1 MARVSLLWAEHIS
14 LLSAPPPSG
23 TPTRAIVLLALASF
37 ASLSMVRVS
46 DTLLPQIA
54 ADLGTTVGAASIVVT
69 TYAIMHG
76 SMQLVVGPIGDR
88 FGAYRSVAV
97 ACALGSLAVAAC
109 GFAQSLGALA
119 VARLASGAAAAW
131 IIPLSM
137 TFIGDVTPYERRQL
151 VLGRYL
157 SGQISGLLFGQAAGG
172 VLGDFMG
179 WRSVFFLL
187 AGLFALAALGLFVEL
202 MTNPLTQPRRRADGR
217 TSGFVADYK
226 LVLGNPWA
234 RVVIGAVLVEAM
246 FTFGPFTFVGAHL
259 HARFGLTFAAVGL
272 VVAAFGVGGL
282 LYALGVKQ
290 LVAWLKPRGL
300 VIGGGIMLSAAFVIL
315 AATPTWTLAPLAT
328 AAVGLGYYLLHN
340 TLQTNATQMTPGAR
354 GTAVAIFSAALYL
367 GQSLGAALSAPIVD
381 AHGAPVVFIAGAVVL
396 PLFALW
402 FAGRLAR
409 QS

>member
-1 MARVSLLWAEHIS
+1 M
-14 LLSAPPPSG
+14 
-23 TPTRAIVLLALASF
+23 LLALASF

-97 ACALGSLAVAAC
+97 ACAVGSVAVMMC
-109 GFAQSLGALA
+109 GFAQSLSALA
-119 VARLASGAAAAW
+119 LARLASGAAAAW

-187 AGLFALAALGLFVEL
+187 AGLFALAALGLFFEL
-202 MTNPLTQPRRRADGR
+202 MTNPLTRPRRRPGGGA
-217 TSGFVADYK
+217 SGFVADYK

-234 RVVIGAVLVEAM
+234 RIVIAAVLIEAM

-259 HARFGLTFAAVGL
+259 HAHFGLSFAAVGL

-282 LYALGVKQ
+282 LYTAAVKQ
-290 LVAWLKPRGL
+290 LVTWFSPHML
-300 VIGGGIMLSAAFVIL
+300 VIAGGVTLAAAYLIL
-315 AATPTWTLAPLAT
+315 AATPSWTAAPLAT
-328 AAVGLGYYLLHN
+328 AMVGLGYYLLHN

-367 GQSLGAALSAPIVD
+367 GQSLGAALSAPVVD
-381 AHGAPVVFIAGAVVL
+381 AHGAPVVFIAAAAVL
-396 PLFALW
+396 PLFAIW
-402 FAGRLAR
+402 FASRLAR
-409 QS
+409 HSRAPHG

>member
-1 MARVSLLWAEHIS
+1 M
-14 LLSAPPPSG
+14 
-23 TPTRAIVLLALASF
+23 LLALASF

-119 VARLASGAAAAW
+119 LARLASGAAAAW

-137 TFIGDVTPYERRQL
+137 TFIGDVTPYERRQV

-187 AGLFALAALGLFVEL
+187 AGLFALAAVGLFVEL
-202 MTNPLTQPRRRADGR
+202 ATNPLTRPRRRADGR
-217 TSGFVADYK
+217 TAGFVADYK

-234 RVVIGAVLVEAM
+234 RIVIGAVLVEAM

-259 HARFGLTFAAVGL
+259 HARFGLSFAAVGL

-290 LVAWLKPRGL
+290 LMAWLRPRGL

-315 AATPTWTLAPLAT
+315 ATTPTWTAAPLAT
-328 AAVGLGYYLLHN
+328 AMVGLGYYLLHN

-409 QS
+409 QP

>member
-1 MARVSLLWAEHIS
+1 
-14 LLSAPPPSG
+14 
-23 TPTRAIVLLALASF
+23 VLLALASF

-97 ACALGSLAVAAC
+97 ACAAGSLAVAMC

-119 VARLASGAAAAW
+119 FARLASGAAAAW

-137 TFIGDVTPYERRQL
+137 TFIGDVTPYERRQV

-172 VLGDFMG
+172 VLGDFLG

-187 AGLFALAALGLFVEL
+187 AGLFALAAVGLFVEL
-202 MTNPLTQPRRRADGR
+202 AANPLTRPTRRAVGG

-226 LVLGNPWA
+226 LVLGNRWA
-234 RVVIGAVLVEAM
+234 RIVIGAVLIEAM

-259 HARFGLTFAAVGL
+259 HARFGLSFAAVGL
-272 VVAAFGVGGL
+272 VVAAFGAGGL

-290 LVAWLKPRGL
+290 LMAWLKPRGL

-315 AATPTWTLAPLAT
+315 AVTPTWTLAPLAT

-367 GQSLGAALSAPIVD
+367 GQSLGAAVSAPIVD
-381 AHGAPVVFIAGAVVL
+381 AHGAPVVFMAGAAVL
-396 PLFALW
+396 PVFAVW
-402 FAGRLAR
+402 FAGKLRTWPG
-409 QS
+409 